1 MHHHGG
7 GYADIKT
14 YPNSWVEAFDQ
25 LENSDAYALGYK
37 EVGWWGVANQ
47 TITEEPL
54 KGDLNN
60 YWRCLIGNGAYIFR
74 PYTKFYSR
82 MVC

>member
-1 MHHHGG
+1 MHLVIKKLAGG
-7 GYADIKT
+7 ELLIK
-14 YPNSWVEAFDQ
+14 
-25 LENSDAYALGYK
+25 
-37 EVGWWGVANQ
+37 

-74 PYTKFYSR
+74 PYTKFTAEWYAETKKRVTRKGRLLHKRKLS
-82 MVC
+82 